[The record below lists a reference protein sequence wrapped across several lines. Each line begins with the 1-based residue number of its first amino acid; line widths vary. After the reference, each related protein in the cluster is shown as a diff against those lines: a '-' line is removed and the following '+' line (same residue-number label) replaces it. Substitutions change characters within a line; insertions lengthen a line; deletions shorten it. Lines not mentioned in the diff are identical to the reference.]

1 MPVFV
6 WCSLYGGEGDGN
18 GGTLA
23 WGAGELYLAVV
34 VLYRVLYYGKAKP
47 GTVKKRSN
55 MRF

>member
-47 GTVKKRSN
+47 GTA
-55 MRF
+55 